1 MHNIFGHASIDF
13 MDSETKTYEVAYLLK
28 DSSEEEIESSAQKL
42 REIIENAEGLIV
54 HESRP
59 QKQILSYP
67 IGQNTTANFGS
78 FGFILT
84 AEKIPALEKSFRQID
99 LLRFLL
105 FRIKTGKKSAKR
117 TIKIKPSRPVSAKEF
132 STATAPREEI
142 ETIKEGVQR
151 TSEES
156 KEEAPGKELV
166 STQRSEPLQ
175 VEEIDKKLE
184 EILGE

>member
-1 MHNIFGHASIDF
+1 M
-13 MDSETKTYEVAYLLK
+13 
-28 DSSEEEIESSAQKL
+28 
-42 REIIENAEGLIV
+42 
-54 HESRP
+54 
-59 QKQILSYP
+59 
-67 IGQNTTANFGS
+67 
-78 FGFILT
+78 
-84 AEKIPALEKSFRQID
+84 D

-105 FRIKTGKKSAKR
+105 FRIKPEKRSAKR
-117 TIKIKPSRPVSAKEF
+117 MIKMKPSRPVYTKEV

-156 KEEAPGKELV
+156 EEETLKKELA
-166 STQRSEPLQ
+166 STQRGEPLQ